1 MPHKQPVNLVGERVK
16 TARRRRN
23 PALTQDDL
31 SGQLAAYGIQL
42 DRIAISRIESGSR
55 YVSDFEV
62 RALSKVLGVS
72 PAWLLG
78 MEK

>member
-1 MPHKQPVNLVGERVK
+1 MSVKKPLNIVGERVRM
-16 TARRRRN
+16 ARQRRT
-23 PALTQDDL
+23 PPLTQDEL
-31 SGQLAAYGIQL
+31 SGQLAAYDVTL
-42 DRIAISRIESGSR
+42 DRAAVSKVETGRR

>member
-1 MPHKQPVNLVGERVK
+1 MPVKKPLNIVGERVRI
-16 TARRRRN
+16 ARQRRT
-23 PALTQDDL
+23 PPLTQDEL
-31 SGQLAAYGIQL
+31 SGQLAAYGVTL
-42 DRIAISRIESGSR
+42 DRAVVSKVETGTR

-78 MEK
+78 MKE